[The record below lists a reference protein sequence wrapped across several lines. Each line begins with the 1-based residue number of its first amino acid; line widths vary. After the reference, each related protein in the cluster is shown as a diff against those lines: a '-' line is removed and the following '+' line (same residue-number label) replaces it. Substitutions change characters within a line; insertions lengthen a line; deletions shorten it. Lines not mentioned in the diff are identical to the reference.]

1 MSITF
6 EAVPRNKKMLMY
18 DYSYESYCKH
28 FHIVSNKK
36 LKKHTK
42 GLRVSLSVIM
52 FGHKIS
58 TTYQLLTNNS
68 CHSACCSHVIKHD
81 VLLKTKNQIKWFLSS

>member
-6 EAVPRNKKMLMY
+6 EAVPRNKKMLLY

-42 GLRVSLSVIM
+42 GLRVFLSVIM

-81 VLLKTKNQIKWFLSS
+81 VLSKKKSNKMVSE